1 MKILIKIKIENN
13 RIDPENQ
20 VTKMPEV
27 PISTKVL
34 VIAAAVLSVLIF
46 IVSILVSSA
55 HTIDEGNVGVYYVQG
70 ALSDEYSPPG
80 KHYALPFV
88 TEVEQITIR
97 PVTNTLRDIKTI
109 TKDGIVNSFKD
120 IKVITKVNDA
130 NVIRMIK
137 LYGLEFRSALVF
149 DRIAE
154 EIKTFCA
161 NNTIDQVYNE
171 KFLDIV
177 GLVKKKV
184 ENHIVNLIGNDSI
197 YILNI
202 VIPKPD
208 IPQSILKNYQQ
219 VKVQWTEQLVARQR
233 QNTEKI
239 KEETETIKEVLNA
252 KRDKSVL
259 EIKLKQDLLQKEGE
273 RNISALNNAI
283 IREREENQ
291 ANVDNYKKTKDA
303 EANKR
308 LYTKEFIQLQ
318 MAKSLSQN
326 TKFFFSGESSP
337 LGAVLAKIMGQN
349 R

>member
-1 MKILIKIKIENN
+1 M
-13 RIDPENQ
+13 
-20 VTKMPEV
+20 
-27 PISTKVL
+27 
-34 VIAAAVLSVLIF
+34 
-46 IVSILVSSA
+46 
-55 HTIDEGNVGVYYVQG
+55 
-70 ALSDEYSPPG
+70 
-80 KHYALPFV
+80 
-88 TEVEQITIR
+88 
-97 PVTNTLRDIKTI
+97 TI
-109 TKDGIVNSFKD
+109 TKDGIVNTFKD
-120 IKVITKVNDA
+120 IKVITKVSKDK
-130 NVIRMIK
+130 VIDLIREF
-137 LYGLEFRSALVF
+137 GSEFRSVLVF
-149 DRIAE
+149 DRISE

-184 ENHIVNLIGNDSI
+184 ENHIVNLIGNESI

-308 LYTKEFIQLQ
+308 LYTKEFIQLR

>member
-1 MKILIKIKIENN
+1 
-13 RIDPENQ
+13 
-20 VTKMPEV
+20 MPEV

-34 VIAAAVLSVLIF
+34 VVAASVLAVLIL

-55 HTIDEGNVGVYYVQG
+55 HTIDEGNVGVYFVQG
-70 ALSDEYSPPG
+70 ALSDDFSLPG
-80 KHYALPFV
+80 KHYSLPFV
-88 TEVEQITIR
+88 TEVQEITVR
-97 PVTNTLRDIKTI
+97 PVTNMLPDIKTI
-109 TKDGIVNSFKD
+109 TKDGIVNNFKN
-120 IKVITKVNDA
+120 IQVITKINDRK
-130 NVIRMIK
+130 VIKMVK
-137 LYGLEFRSALVF
+137 DYGPEFRSALVF

-177 GLVKKKV
+177 GLVKSKV
-184 ENHIVNLIGNDSI
+184 EKHIIHLMGNDSI
-197 YILNI
+197 YILNL

-259 EIKLKQDLLQKEGE
+259 EIKLKQDLLQKEAE

-283 IREREENQ
+283 IREKEESQ
-291 ANVDNYKKTKDA
+291 ADVDNYKKTKDA
-303 EANKR
+303 EANKK

-349 R
+349 K